1 MDRTAMLRSPS
12 SCSRTPAK
20 VQASAPP
27 NRMTKNGMAARL
39 RVNSREHCKDA
50 SLPESDRGGRIPK
63 TKSALSIAICASR
76 FGTMVT
82 LKCAHSRNYWKNL
95 GTTSVQL
102 SMKKNGHSA
111 LKRHQVKHLEFE
123 FLSSGPGG
131 RKFKSSLAA
140 RSSGVLDTVHLHS
153 ALASGN

>member
-1 MDRTAMLRSPS
+1 
-12 SCSRTPAK
+12 
-20 VQASAPP
+20 
-27 NRMTKNGMAARL
+27 MTKNGMAARL
-39 RVNSREHCKDA
+39 RVNSREYRKGA
-50 SLPESDRGGRIPK
+50 SLPESDRGGIPK

-82 LKCAHSRNYWKNL
+82 LECAHSRNYWKNL

-111 LKRHQVKHLEFE
+111 LKRHQVRHLEFE

-131 RKFKSSLAA
+131 RRFKSSLP
-140 RSSGVLDTVHLHS
+140 DHS
-153 ALASGN
+153 